1 MVPSVTYEYLST
13 DAIAK
18 SHRREQPLALCLPV
32 ASQALDAIRTTQ
44 WMRQRFGIGDLVVVC
59 QSEGEQ
65 DYCFLGG
72 WSILGLLRGLREWFQ
87 SLRVVG

>member
-1 MVPSVTYEYLST
+1 MPFVRRNGCDSVLEY
-13 DAIAK
+13 
-18 SHRREQPLALCLPV
+18 
-32 ASQALDAIRTTQ
+32 
-44 WMRQRFGIGDLVVVC
+44 GDLVVVC